1 LVHQYDRVPEWNEL
15 IGKKY
20 EWWNNYN

>member
-20 EWWNNYN
+20 EWWNLYN